1 MLAHEVVLDLCWYK
15 KYELKDAPEQWVN
28 PHLEAVW
35 NMGTEEQR
43 DIGRMA
49 IGVLMEPDTFKRS
62 AKFNQLEQEL
72 ERRNIY
78 TGLTFGKLTYR
89 GLEVDNMM
97 AAAIMEVFT
106 QTGVLSRKQGGE
118 A

>member
-1 MLAHEVVLDLCWYK
+1 MSAHEVVLEPYWYK
-15 KYELKDAPEQWVN
+15 KYELKDAPAQWVN

-43 DIGRMA
+43 DVGRMA

-62 AKFNQLEQEL
+62 AKFNQLAQEL
-72 ERRNIY
+72 ERRDIY

-89 GLEVDNMM
+89 GLEVDNIMV
-97 AAAIMEVFT
+97 AAIMEVFT
-106 QTGVLSRKQGGE
+106 PTGVLSRKQRGGV
-118 A
+118 